1 MQWPTH
7 PRELGLVTTA
17 EAVMPVELGGLGM
30 TARGV
35 EWAVTSGKWQRLH
48 RGVVLMHAGAVDW
61 LTRAGAALVV
71 CGPDAALRGPSAAVI
86 HGLLPMPG
94 ASGRPGPSAAPIH
107 VVVSSRRRPRPQR
120 GVIVTHSDAARIIE
134 LWPWRTAYES
144 TVVDLLAEGS
154 PDAVT
159 ALLAT
164 ALRERKTTVARLR
177 AEAEGRQRLGNR
189 RLVRDLL
196 TEAADGVESP
206 LERRFVHDVLR
217 RHGLPLGIG
226 QWLVAALGHVG
237 DVGDHRR
244 FDRGFPEYRVV
255 VELDGAL
262 YHHGAAL
269 VADRHKSNV
278 AARHG
283 WLLLRFGW
291 IDCTRDACASAAEV
305 AVALE
310 SRGWVGGL
318 RRCGPTCTVERRRS
332 TAS

>member
-61 LTRAGAALVV
+61 LTRAGAALLV

-134 LWPWRTAYES
+134 LWPWRTAYET

-189 RLVRDLL
+189 QLVRDLL

-206 LERRFVHDVLR
+206 L
-217 RHGLPLGIG
+217 
-226 QWLVAALGHVG
+226 GH
-237 DVGDHRR
+237 VGDHRR

-262 YHHGAAL
+262 YHQGATLA
-269 VADRHKSNV
+269 ADRHKSNV

>member
-30 TARGV
+30 TARAV

-134 LWPWRTAYES
+134 LWPRRTAYET

-164 ALRERKTTVARLR
+164 ALRGRKTTVARLR
-177 AEAEGRQRLGNR
+177 AEAERRQRLRHRG
-189 RLVRDLL
+189 LVRDVL

-206 LERRFVHDVLR
+206 LERRFVNNVLR

-226 QWLVAALGHVG
+226 QWLVAALG
-237 DVGDHRR
+237 DVGEVRDQRR
-244 FDRGFPEYRVV
+244 FDRGFPDYRVV

-262 YHHGAAL
+262 YHQGATLA
-269 VADRHKSNV
+269 ADRHKSNV